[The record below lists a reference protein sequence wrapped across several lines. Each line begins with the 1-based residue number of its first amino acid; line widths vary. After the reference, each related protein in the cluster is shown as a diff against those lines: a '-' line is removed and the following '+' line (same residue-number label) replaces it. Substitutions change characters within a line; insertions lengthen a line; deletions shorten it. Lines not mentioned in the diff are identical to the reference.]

1 MPLSQ
6 AHCPLHVLVSFQ
18 LSLGYS
24 EPSGLSN
31 KFTPLWVPEFISFL
45 PRLNHGTGN
54 TVFL

>member
-31 KFTPLWVPEFISFL
+31 KFTPLWVREFISFL